1 MEYSALHNLKTDDY
15 EYPGEKNAFA
25 LLKKIP
31 FLNQAMEIYLKL
43 IIETYCLPEVQGD
56 FYRVTEETCPEI
68 YRLYKIA
75 LSRLDI
81 ATEYP
86 LYAKSQFDYNA
97 YATGGSP
104 YIVVH
109 SSVLQ
114 NFAPDELLF
123 ILGHELGHIKSGH
136 TIYSNMAE
144 NIRKLIAKIPV
155 VGQEAALG
163 LLFALYDWYRMHELT
178 ADRAGAI
185 AAGGTDA
192 GIRGMS
198 RLMGAD
204 NRFPLV
210 HLTTADILKQN
221 DSFEEANEDLI
232 TKLICFSR
240 IVGSTHPWAVTR
252 IKALH
257 DWSDSGEF
265 DLLIR
270 EHIS

>member
-15 EYPGEKNAFA
+15 EYPGERNAFA

-31 FLNQAMEIYLKL
+31 FLDQAVDVYLKL
-43 IIETYCLPEVQGD
+43 IMEVYALPEVQGN
-56 FYRVTEETCPEI
+56 FYRITEETCPEI
-68 YRLYKIA
+68 YRLYKLA

-81 ATEYP
+81 KEEYP
-86 LYAKSQFDYNA
+86 LYAKAEFEYNA

-109 SSVLQ
+109 SAILQ
-114 NFAPDELLF
+114 KFAPDELLF

-136 TIYSNMAE
+136 NIYRNMAE
-144 NIRKLIAKIPV
+144 NLRKLVANIPV

-163 LLFALYDWYRMHELT
+163 IFFALYDWYRMHELT

-185 AAGGTDA
+185 AAGGADA
-192 GIRGMS
+192 GIRGMG

-204 NRFPLV
+204 SSFPFV
-210 HLTTADILKQN
+210 HLTTDDILKQN
-221 DSFEEANEDLI
+221 DSFEVANEDLV
-232 TKLICFSR
+232 TKLICFSQLA
-240 IVGSTHPWAVTR
+240 GSMHPWAVTR
-252 IKALH
+252 VKALH

-265 DLLIR
+265 NALIR
-270 EHIS
+270 AHG